1 MFPPIRMFAE
11 RQNNINNKVGR
22 LGAPIGV
29 ERRQKKVLGKW
40 TRGSIDNVRGRQGC
54 LISVGSCATI
64 FDQGLFC
71 FGRLV
76 GDSLG

>member
-1 MFPPIRMFAE
+1 MFPPIRIFTE
-11 RQNNINNKVGR
+11 RQSSINNKVGR

-29 ERRQKKVLGKW
+29 ERRQKKVLGKS

-54 LISVGSCATI
+54 LISLGLCTAI